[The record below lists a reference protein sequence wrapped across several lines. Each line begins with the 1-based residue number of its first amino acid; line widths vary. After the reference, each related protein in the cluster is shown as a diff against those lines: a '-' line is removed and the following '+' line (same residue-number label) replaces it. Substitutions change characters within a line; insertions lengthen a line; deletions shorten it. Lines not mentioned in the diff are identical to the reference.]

1 MIRMKRFSK
10 VLLLF
15 LLDLEGS
22 ELQKIKK
29 EKIQARTEIVKIVP
43 VDKAQSVDK
52 PLTLDL
58 LIDGINKNFS
68 LLLAAFQDMDI
79 VKRQRSI

>member
-58 LIDGINKNFS
+58 LKTFLFYSRHFKIWILRKVNY
-68 LLLAAFQDMDI
+68 
-79 VKRQRSI
+79 